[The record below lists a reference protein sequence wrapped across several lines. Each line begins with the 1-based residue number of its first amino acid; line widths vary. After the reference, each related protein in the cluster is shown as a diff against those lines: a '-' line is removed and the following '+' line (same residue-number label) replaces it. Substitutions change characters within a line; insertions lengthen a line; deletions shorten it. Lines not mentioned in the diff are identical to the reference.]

1 MRNPYSEI
9 FQAPGAKAFSAA
21 GFVARFPL
29 SMITLGI
36 VTMLSETHGEYWL
49 AGAVSATF
57 ALASGLIAPQVSRLV
72 DRHGQRRVLVPA
84 ALIAVSALIG
94 LMVATHLKAPNWTL
108 FLFAILSGAI
118 PSFSSFVR
126 ARWTELYRG
135 TSKLHTA
142 FAFESVVDEVMF
154 MVGPILAIGLSV
166 TIFPEAGPLAATI
179 LLFVG
184 SLLFA
189 AQRSTEPPIHA
200 QERSGGHSVI
210 RLGSLQIIVLTL
222 AFIGAIFGT
231 AEVTAVAFAEAQGNK
246 AAASL
251 TLSAYAA
258 GSLVAGLA
266 FGMLKLKLPLARQL
280 LVTIALAAL
289 TTLPLL
295 VVGSISM
302 LSLVFFV
309 AGVAV
314 SPTIITSMALVEKL
328 VPSSKLTEGM
338 TWAITGIGIG
348 MAAGSAAAG
357 WVIDTYGP
365 TSGFLVSITAGIVAL
380 VVALAGQGI
389 LQRSVRGTA
398 TPAMA

>member
-1 MRNPYSEI
+1 MRNPYSDI
-9 FQAPGAKAFSAA
+9 FQVPGAKAFSAA
-21 GFVARFPL
+21 GAVARLPL
-29 SMITLGI
+29 SMVTLGI

-84 ALIAVSALIG
+84 MLIAVSALVG
-94 LMVATHLKAPNWTL
+94 LMVATHVKAPNWTL
-108 FLFAILSGAI
+108 FLFAILSGTM

-142 FAFESVVDEVMF
+142 FAFESVVDEAIF
-154 MVGPILAIGLSV
+154 MVGPIVAVGLSV

-179 LLFVG
+179 FLVVG

-200 QERSGGHSVI
+200 QERSSGHSVI
-210 RLGSLQIIVLTL
+210 RLRSLQIIVVTL
-222 AFIGAIFGT
+222 AAIGAIFGT
-231 AEVTAVAFAEAQGNK
+231 AEVAAIAFAEAQGNK
-246 AAASL
+246 AAASFA
-251 TLSAYAA
+251 LSAYAA

-280 LVTIALAAL
+280 LIVILLAAL

-295 VVGSISM
+295 IVGSIAM
-302 LSLVFFV
+302 LSLVLFV
-309 AGVAV
+309 AGIAV
-314 SPTIITSMALVEKL
+314 SPTIITAMALVEKL

-348 MAAGSAAAG
+348 LAAGSSAAG

-365 TSGFLVSITAGIVAL
+365 TSGFLVSIAAGIVAL
-380 VVALAGQGI
+380 ILALAGQGS
-389 LQRSVRGTA
+389 LQRSVRGTVVPA
-398 TPAMA
+398 TA

>member
-21 GFVARFPL
+21 GFVARLPL

-84 ALIAVSALIG
+84 TLISVSALIS
-94 LMVATHLKAPNWTL
+94 LMVATHLKAPDWTL
-108 FLFAILSGAI
+108 FLFAVLSGAM

-135 TSKLHTA
+135 SSKLHTA
-142 FAFESVVDEVMF
+142 FAFESVVDEAVF
-154 MVGPILAIGLSV
+154 MVGPILAVGLSV
-166 TIFPEAGPLAATI
+166 TVFPEAGPLTATI
-179 LLFVG
+179 FLTIG

-200 QERSGGHSVI
+200 QERSGGRSVI

-222 AFIGAIFGT
+222 ASIGAIFGT
-231 AEVTAVAFAEAQGNK
+231 AEVAAVAFAEAQGNK
-246 AAASL
+246 AAASFA
-251 TLSAYAA
+251 LSAYAS
-258 GSLVAGLA
+258 GSLIAGLA
-266 FGMLKLKLPLARQL
+266 FGVLKLNMPLARQL
-280 LVTIALAAL
+280 LIMIALAAL

-295 VVGSISM
+295 IVSNIPM
-302 LSLVFFV
+302 LCLVLFV

-314 SPTIITSMALVEKL
+314 SPTIITAMALVEKL

-338 TWAITGIGIG
+338 TWAITSIGIG
-348 MAAGSAAAG
+348 LAAGSSAAG

-365 TSGFLVSITAGIVAL
+365 TSGFLVSITAGVVAFIVAL
-380 VVALAGQGI
+380 GGQGS
-389 LQRSVRGTA
+389 LQRSVLGATA
-398 TPAMA
+398 SATA